1 MLKDKGIDA
10 VVAVTSVIWVIAVVW
25 LVAGVLQRDLLAL

>member
-1 MLKDKGIDA
+1 MWKDKGIDA

-25 LVAGVLQRDLLAL
+25 LVAGVLQRDLFAL